1 MLMFDFD
8 MLEHMLE
15 DYRCNECGR
24 PSEMC
29 RCGEDE
35 EQEWLHGAKRTKE
48 ATCWIRRPA
57 E

>member
-1 MLMFDFD
+1 MDGFD

-15 DYRCNECGR
+15 DYRCNDCGR

-35 EQEWLHGAKRTKE
+35 E
-48 ATCWIRRPA
+48 
-57 E
+57 